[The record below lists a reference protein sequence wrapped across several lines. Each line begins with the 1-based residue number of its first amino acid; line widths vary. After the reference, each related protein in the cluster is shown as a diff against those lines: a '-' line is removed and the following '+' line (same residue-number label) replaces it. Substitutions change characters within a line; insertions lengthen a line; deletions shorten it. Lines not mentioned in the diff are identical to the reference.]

1 MEPME
6 ILLAEDDDLLRRS
19 LDFFLTQHGYTVTA
33 IANGMEALEAIKVKK
48 FDLIITDLNM
58 PFTGGMELI
67 NMVRKELNLPL
78 PVIVLTSSGVE
89 QTELEAFHMGASEF
103 ITKPFSPPVLKA
115 RIEKLTKSV

>member
-1 MEPME
+1 ME

-33 IANGMEALEAIKVKK
+33 IANGMEALEAIKVKN